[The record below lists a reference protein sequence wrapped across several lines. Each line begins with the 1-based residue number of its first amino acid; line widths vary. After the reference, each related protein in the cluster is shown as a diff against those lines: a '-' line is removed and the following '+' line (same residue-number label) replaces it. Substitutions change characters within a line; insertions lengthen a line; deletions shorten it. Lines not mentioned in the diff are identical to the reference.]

1 MAGRMV
7 RRRYWILAVAIV
19 LAVVAIG
26 AHAASRSTL
35 ANNLEYDTSGPDYYR
50 CSLAY
55 FANDEAK
62 VTACETRARQDY
74 DSEISTYH
82 WQVGIRDTTAG
93 LAIGGGLVFIAL
105 SVAATVTR
113 RRTTCASCR
122 KQMHREATI
131 CPRCRTPV
139 TGLAIDR
146 SGGITTTDTSEPRAV
161 DP

>member
-1 MAGRMV
+1 MV
-7 RRRYWILAVAIV
+7 RRRYWILAAAIV

-35 ANNLEYDTSGPDYYR
+35 ANYLEYDTSGPDYYR

-62 VTACETRARQDY
+62 VAACEARARKDY

-82 WQVGIRDTTAG
+82 WQVGIRDTSAG
-93 LAIGGGLVFIAL
+93 LAIAGGLAFIAL
-105 SVAATVTR
+105 SAAATVTR
-113 RRTTCASCR
+113 RRRVCTSCR

-131 CPRCRTPV
+131 CPWCRTPTETV
-139 TGLAIDR
+139 AL
-146 SGGITTTDTSEPRAV
+146 TDPTR
-161 DP
+161 